1 MRRRVSVQKAF
12 DEVRFGP
19 TRMLNLRQG
28 LPSGAQAVQRAEGW
42 LRAKQIELAGDVL
55 IVTGRGHGSLG
66 GVPVIK
72 TEVQRLL
79 GRLRRNGVVAGV
91 REHTAGSVVVT
102 LAPLR
107 ALFEGIARHKDLSAV
122 SARPPSAPA
131 FEALAPATREMLH
144 RLAARAIE
152 SLGVRSPS
160 ERTVIAE
167 MERQFSLLTRTIP
180 RADFSEQAFA
190 AALARAVD
198 EYDDADS

>member
-19 TRMLNLRQG
+19 TRMLNLRNG

-42 LRAKQIELAGDVL
+42 LRAKQIELAGEVL

-72 TEVQRLL
+72 AEVQRLL
-79 GRLRRNGVVAGV
+79 SRLRRNGVVAGV

-107 ALFEGIARHKDLSAV
+107 ALFEGIARHKDRRAV
-122 SARPPSAPA
+122 SALPPSAPA
-131 FEALAPATREMLH
+131 FEALEPATLKTCQCQNSEHSSPTRVMVC
-144 RLAARAIE
+144 ARFMSIKQVGTSVSPPGS
-152 SLGVRSPS
+152 SLW
-160 ERTVIAE
+160 
-167 MERQFSLLTRTIP
+167 L
-180 RADFSEQAFA
+180 
-190 AALARAVD
+190 
-198 EYDDADS
+198 